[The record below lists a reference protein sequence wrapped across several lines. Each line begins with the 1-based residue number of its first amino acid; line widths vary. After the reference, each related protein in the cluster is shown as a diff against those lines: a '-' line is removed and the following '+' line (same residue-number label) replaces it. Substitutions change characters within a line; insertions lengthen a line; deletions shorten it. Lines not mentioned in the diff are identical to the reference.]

1 MRKII
6 LTKKRKYNKKAK
18 KKTAFIVYVYKCLKK
33 YYKENIFIYI
43 KIKK

>member
-33 YYKENIFIYI
+33 NI
-43 KIKK
+43 IKKIYLYILK